1 MKILEVRDGFI
12 KLEADKNTCL
22 SSFVQID
29 GMDKSYIAQIF
40 QIKRAGENSI
50 AYGKILFLY
59 DGELIAYDKT
69 LPAKDAQIKPFTFDI
84 LSNSIITQS
93 PVIAGKTAGEN
104 INIKID
110 ASAFDKKMLMSID
123 DKTSNNLVIRNLTK
137 QFNNLGKK
145 VVIIDTLGIVDA
157 KKYTA
162 GVDFKLPLN
171 KDSLAFMYQD
181 CLNDATSESKS
192 LIMEIFKDLAEYSET
207 VPFVPFETLKAIVD
221 DMVDNSHVFKLLVL
235 KNKLAKFHRLGYF
248 ASNKNQ
254 IDRLGDILDS
264 QCVILDLSKLDSAFQ
279 NKYLDFIY
287 ESLKAHTEIQV
298 FLELSNVVS
307 KKSIKNI
314 LSDEAVATTIVT
326 HSKFKYLNDIKN
338 IFDNFIVVPSFA
350 NNTIF
355 NIYSTF
361 LSSMPKDT
369 YLLVGEATNYIPL
382 VSLLTRIDET
392 VEIAKPIV
400 NEEPEI
406 PEEENSQDK
415 EFEEVLNNENP
426 AALSSEIVE
435 VDLEEN
441 EEEAPENIPSSEEI
455 LASIEEKSDDIISK
469 AIGDTEA
476 TLPENMFEGEEET
489 PEEDNADEAVE
500 EISEADL
507 EEDTPSSTPAED
519 IVEESYEEVPLAES
533 FETEVHQIEEIE
545 EYNPQ
550 ELNAQDFEEI
560 PITEELEPDS
570 VLDELEQQSDDI
582 SVAEPQAEE
591 ETLEEIEVPADI
603 DIEEPEIVETPLPDE
618 INQPDEP
625 IDSENGID
633 ILPLTS
639 DDEFDSIVELD
650 PQDADEND
658 IVIDMEEDEDE
669 ELSLDEQIV
678 KDVDKVFT
686 SRKDDEISDS
696 DLDFIDELNSDA
708 GDFLEEISDSDNT
721 LEELAEA
728 DQDGILEEIPEES
741 STITPID
748 DNDSSEILETRS
760 SSTPIVP
767 VYNADIPQEDMV
779 MSDNI
784 QQGDVVTH
792 AKYGSGVV
800 EKMIK
805 YGNKTLF
812 SINFDNIGRRLLDP
826 TLTEIKKA

>member
-69 LPAKDAQIKPFTFDI
+69 LPSKDAQIKPFTFDI

-123 DKTSNNLVIRNLTK
+123 DKASNNLVIRNLTK

-338 IFDNFIVVPSFA
+338 VFDNFIVVPSFA

-507 EEDTPSSTPAED
+507 EEDTPSFTPDED
-519 IVEESYEEVPLAES
+519 IVEESYEEVPLSES

-550 ELNAQDFEEI
+550 ELNTQDFEEI

>member
-69 LPAKDAQIKPFTFDI
+69 LPSKDAQIKPFTFDI

-507 EEDTPSSTPAED
+507 EEDTPSSTPDED

-550 ELNAQDFEEI
+550 ELNTQDFEEI

-650 PQDADEND
+650 PQDANEND

>member
-69 LPAKDAQIKPFTFDI
+69 LPSKDAQIKPFTFDI
-84 LSNSIITQS
+84 LSNSIITQN

-123 DKTSNNLVIRNLTK
+123 DKASNNLVIRNLTK

-507 EEDTPSSTPAED
+507 EEDTPSSTPDED
-519 IVEESYEEVPLAES
+519 IVEESYEEVPLSES

>member
-1 MKILEVRDGFI
+1 M
-12 KLEADKNTCL
+12 
-22 SSFVQID
+22 
-29 GMDKSYIAQIF
+29 
-40 QIKRAGENSI
+40 
-50 AYGKILFLY
+50 
-59 DGELIAYDKT
+59 
-69 LPAKDAQIKPFTFDI
+69 
-84 LSNSIITQS
+84 
-93 PVIAGKTAGEN
+93 
-104 INIKID
+104 
-110 ASAFDKKMLMSID
+110 
-123 DKTSNNLVIRNLTK
+123 
-137 QFNNLGKK
+137 
-145 VVIIDTLGIVDA
+145 
-157 KKYTA
+157 
-162 GVDFKLPLN
+162 
-171 KDSLAFMYQD
+171 
-181 CLNDATSESKS
+181 
-192 LIMEIFKDLAEYSET
+192 
-207 VPFVPFETLKAIVD
+207 
-221 DMVDNSHVFKLLVL
+221 
-235 KNKLAKFHRLGYF
+235 
-248 ASNKNQ
+248 
-254 IDRLGDILDS
+254 DS

-338 IFDNFIVVPSFA
+338 VFDNFIVVPSFA

-507 EEDTPSSTPAED
+507 EEDTPSFTPDED

>member
-1 MKILEVRDGFI
+1 
-12 KLEADKNTCL
+12 
-22 SSFVQID
+22 
-29 GMDKSYIAQIF
+29 
-40 QIKRAGENSI
+40 
-50 AYGKILFLY
+50 
-59 DGELIAYDKT
+59 
-69 LPAKDAQIKPFTFDI
+69 
-84 LSNSIITQS
+84 
-93 PVIAGKTAGEN
+93 
-104 INIKID
+104 
-110 ASAFDKKMLMSID
+110 MLMSID
-123 DKTSNNLVIRNLTK
+123 DKASNNLVIRNLTK

-507 EEDTPSSTPAED
+507 EEDTPSSTPDED
-519 IVEESYEEVPLAES
+519 IVEESYEEVPLSES